1 MIEAR
6 TVQPHNRIGQS
17 DCAGCNGSKQAPL
30 ATIVSIWRE
39 PSGLGLTIALCEE
52 CGRDAANA
60 IGFMCVRDG
69 GWSKIEPRKRKAPLK
84 QAAKRS
90 ARSTR

>member
-6 TVQPHNRIGQS
+6 TVQPHDHVSQS
-17 DCAGCNGSKQAPL
+17 DCVGCNGSKQAPL
-30 ATIVSIWRE
+30 ATIVALYRE
-39 PSGLGLTIALCEE
+39 PSGIGLTIAFCAE

-69 GWSKIEPRKRKAPLK
+69 DWSKIEPRKRKQK
-84 QAAKRS
+84 VTS
-90 ARSTR
+90 

>member
-6 TVQPHNRIGQS
+6 TVQPHDHVDQS

-30 ATIVSIWRE
+30 AGIVSISRE
-39 PSGLGLTIALCEE
+39 PSGLGLTFALCEE

-69 GWSKIEPRKRKAPLK
+69 GWSKIEPRKRKAQPKL
-84 QAAKRS
+84 AERS
-90 ARSTR
+90 VR

>member
-6 TVQPHNRIGQS
+6 APIGREQAQS
-17 DCAGCNGSKQAPL
+17 CSACGGTKAVPIAAIIL
-30 ATIVSIWRE
+30 IYHRE
-39 PSGLGLTIALCEE
+39 LGVTLALCEE

-69 GWSKIEPRKRKAPLK
+69 GWSKIEPRKRKAVK
-84 QAAKRS
+84 
-90 ARSTR
+90 